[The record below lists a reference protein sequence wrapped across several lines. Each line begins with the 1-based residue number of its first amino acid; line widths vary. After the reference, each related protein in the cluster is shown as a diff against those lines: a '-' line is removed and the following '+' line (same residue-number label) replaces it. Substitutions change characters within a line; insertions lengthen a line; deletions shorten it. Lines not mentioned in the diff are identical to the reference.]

1 MEIIM
6 CRLLAPKKDRPIQA
20 SLGEIKTLGELTMTA
35 SKIADSITKGKLN
48 PNGRRTFIKSD

>member
-1 MEIIM
+1 M